1 VGPAPAT
8 GSAPPAGRPRIFHGW
23 WVASA
28 AFVAAFGSVVF
39 YNPAVLG
46 VFSTSFEA
54 EFGWKRADVAL
65 AVSLGSLVSAGVAP
79 LAGIAVDR
87 WGGRWVI
94 ALAAA
99 GMAACA
105 LLLSGVEALWQF
117 VALYTAGR
125 ALATGAMHP
134 AAFVA
139 VANWFV
145 RRRLFVGG
153 IVSMAPRLGAAFL
166 PLLATAVIA
175 ASGSWR
181 TGWVALALV
190 AAVAGL
196 PALLLMHRRPE
207 DRGLLPD
214 GDPAPAAGATAT
226 PSAERAFTLRE
237 AVRTP
242 AYWLVGAG
250 TTLMVFV
257 GPSINFHQ
265 IPHLMDRGLPGPQAA
280 LIVTVGSMIGA
291 LGGVLG
297 GAIAARITMRWT
309 AVGSLLGMSGGVL
322 LLLTSSSLVTAALFA
337 TVYGVSFGSQL
348 AINQMVYAEY
358 FGRRSV
364 GLIRSSFQPAQLTM
378 SAAGP
383 YVVGLWFTWAGD
395 YTAPFVGLS
404 VLLVLAAVVFAFA
417 RAPRGA

>member
-8 GSAPPAGRPRIFHGW
+8 GSAPPAGRPGIFHGW

-214 GDPAPAAGATAT
+214 GDPAPAAGATPT